1 MFEYNSAINGG
12 AAYNNKIINCIFN
25 YNNAT
30 YGGAVYMGNIS
41 TDSRFKDNSAEEGND
56 AYNSSFFERIIINT
70 FSDLNNVINS
80 NNDNNIYLNTNYV
93 YDFIHDYEFK
103 EGIIINRSVTVYGNG
118 YTIDGN
124 NMARIFCVSEGNVVF
139 CDVNFING
147 RTTGDGGAILGNCS
161 VKNCT
166 FVNNV
171 ATDGIHNLANYGGA
185 ICGNCSVTNCTFVNN
200 FGRWGGA
207 VSYCLVE
214 DCIFENNSAWWGGAA
229 FSSDFV
235 NCRFNENYAEDEGG
249 ALRGCTATNC
259 TFVSNSAYLSAGAM
273 YYGSAKNCVFINNKA
288 GSKGGCLSLAMAEN
302 CNFTNNTAQN
312 GGASYQSEIINC
324 NFTNNTARYNGGA
337 IYGGSAIN
345 CIFNNNKA
353 GNTGDN
359 TYNVITPKLFL
370 NTSNFSSIYN
380 YGAKIIA
387 TLTTVKGIEITNVII
402 TLRVY
407 QNNDI
412 INTYSLISGEYCMV
426 NFDVGFYRLVFSV
439 ENQSYDV
446 DSINATLTISK
457 DTSKLTASAVTTAY
471 NGGKYLVTNLKDSSG
486 RPIKGVKITIKL
498 SNGKTST
505 QITDKNGQVKFST
518 NGLAP
523 KTYTATITFAG
534 NTIYKQ
540 STTTA
545 KVTVKKATP
554 KLTAAKKT
562 FKKSVKTKK
571 YTVTLKD
578 NNGKAMK
585 KVKLTLKIKG
595 KTYKAKTNVKGKAV
609 FKIKKLTKKGT
620 FKAKVKFAGNTYY
633 NAVTKTVKIKIK

>member
-1 MFEYNSAINGG
+1 M
-12 AAYNNKIINCIFN
+12 
-25 YNNAT
+25 
-30 YGGAVYMGNIS
+30 
-41 TDSRFKDNSAEEGND
+41 
-56 AYNSSFFERIIINT
+56 
-70 FSDLNNVINS
+70 
-80 NNDNNIYLNTNYV
+80 
-93 YDFIHDYEFK
+93 
-103 EGIIINRSVTVYGNG
+103 
-118 YTIDGN
+118 
-124 NMARIFCVSEGNVVF
+124 
-139 CDVNFING
+139 
-147 RTTGDGGAILGNCS
+147 
-161 VKNCT
+161 
-166 FVNNV
+166 
-171 ATDGIHNLANYGGA
+171 
-185 ICGNCSVTNCTFVNN
+185 
-200 FGRWGGA
+200 
-207 VSYCLVE
+207 
-214 DCIFENNSAWWGGAA
+214 
-229 FSSDFV
+229 
-235 NCRFNENYAEDEGG
+235 
-249 ALRGCTATNC
+249 
-259 TFVSNSAYLSAGAM
+259 
-273 YYGSAKNCVFINNKA
+273 
-288 GSKGGCLSLAMAEN
+288 
-302 CNFTNNTAQN
+302 
-312 GGASYQSEIINC
+312 
-324 NFTNNTARYNGGA
+324 
-337 IYGGSAIN
+337 
-345 CIFNNNKA
+345 
-353 GNTGDN
+353 
-359 TYNVITPKLFL
+359 FL